1 MEYFDIY
8 NRFGEKMGEVIE
20 RGEPLVV
27 KFVSYEAFK
36 QIVIK
41 KDPTFWHHESAY
53 KMLLIA
59 LEELEVS
66 FK

>member
-1 MEYFDIY
+1 MIFIIDLVKK
-8 NRFGEKMGEVIE
+8 RVKSSK

-66 FK
+66 PK

>member
-1 MEYFDIY
+1 LIFIIDLVKK
-8 NRFGEKMGEVIE
+8 RVKSSK

-59 LEELEVS
+59 LEEWEVS
-66 FK
+66 PK